1 MAPSTFLSRFT
12 SIKGS
17 SNADSN
23 SRHARMASA
32 SSIGAGSANGSS
44 VGSPTFTPAK
54 DAPPVPPMPR
64 LVLTTEDLDHS
75 SVHAPA
81 TPVSKKST
89 KGPPSILD
97 GVDVTMSPE
106 EARTSEED
114 QKRTTGGRRR
124 AASTAMG
131 PIPDIIPPPP
141 LLPAA
146 ELNTPTPK
154 STQRSFTDVPAMPE
168 QPKAPNGALN
178 SRKPGDMA
186 STPSGA
192 GNGSTTTN
200 VASPG
205 SKSLSGKTSNID
217 LRKAIEGTL
226 NAFSP
231 PSRAGT
237 VDVSEGAGGTR
248 SRSNTQ
254 FLSVAPTS
262 DDGASDTASIISASG
277 KKRKKLWKKASTSSF
292 RGDKKGGGSA
302 LGAALAASGMSL
314 ANVSAAPTT
323 TQAVSVSPE
332 RLRQDTQKV
341 KEPTRSFTA
350 ISNNF
355 KPRRGSG
362 DTDMDSEGAY
372 DSDSQSGLSFN
383 DRDIPITGFA
393 VASSKRNAD
402 FHDLFP
408 DVPDGDYLIED
419 YGCALQREILVQGR
433 LYISENHMCFHAN
446 IFGWVTNFTV
456 PFANV
461 TGLEKRMTA
470 FVIPNAIQVNTTD
483 QKYTFASFLSRDTTF
498 DVMQNIWRL
507 AHPDGPPVS
516 DAASGNT
523 NFEGGVTVLV
533 NGANSSLVQSPTQ
546 ENGPQGRK
554 SLSAVNNG
562 LPAHKPTQCECGK
575 NKTHYPETVWEAV
588 FPGTPE
594 KIYNLI
600 FASGFMKD
608 FLAKDQGLISLQISD
623 WYPESEGSQLLAR
636 TMSYIKPLNGSIGP
650 KQTKCELKE
659 ETIHVDFDSYVS
671 TVTTTRTPDVPSG
684 GVFACKTRTCIMWA
698 GPASTKI
705 IVTTGVEWSGRS
717 FIKSI
722 IERSVLDGQRTYHA
736 DLERAIRKY
745 ISEHPTEFIPE
756 GAPADAAA
764 TVVSEAEAP
773 PTSPTGETTPEAA
786 GAVDSRR
793 ITERRTIQWALDT
806 FTSAM
811 KLTSQSFWG
820 LVDILQDL
828 LESAPD
834 MPSSGGGNWV
844 WWAVV
849 AFLLVM
855 NLWTWSSLSQS
866 RAREELTQKRFGG
879 VSPVGSPLV
888 DPVQGA
894 ERVAAEA
901 VRVFWQGV
909 SEQQNSAWKEEL
921 IGEIRAL
928 RTEMGRLEERLQVVE
943 GGKKSRPS
951 IEEVD

>member
-1 MAPSTFLSRFT
+1 MLA
-12 SIKGS
+12 
-17 SNADSN
+17 
-23 SRHARMASA
+23 
-32 SSIGAGSANGSS
+32 
-44 VGSPTFTPAK
+44 
-54 DAPPVPPMPR
+54 
-64 LVLTTEDLDHS
+64 
-75 SVHAPA
+75 
-81 TPVSKKST
+81 
-89 KGPPSILD
+89 ILFD
-97 GVDVTMSPE
+97 YC
-106 EARTSEED
+106 
-114 QKRTTGGRRR
+114 
-124 AASTAMG
+124 
-131 PIPDIIPPPP
+131 
-141 LLPAA
+141 
-146 ELNTPTPK
+146 
-154 STQRSFTDVPAMPE
+154 
-168 QPKAPNGALN
+168 
-178 SRKPGDMA
+178 
-186 STPSGA
+186 
-192 GNGSTTTN
+192 
-200 VASPG
+200 
-205 SKSLSGKTSNID
+205 
-217 LRKAIEGTL
+217 
-226 NAFSP
+226 
-231 PSRAGT
+231 
-237 VDVSEGAGGTR
+237 
-248 SRSNTQ
+248 
-254 FLSVAPTS
+254 
-262 DDGASDTASIISASG
+262 
-277 KKRKKLWKKASTSSF
+277 
-292 RGDKKGGGSA
+292 
-302 LGAALAASGMSL
+302 
-314 ANVSAAPTT
+314 SAAPTT

-350 ISNNF
+350 LSDDF

-372 DSDSQSGLSFN
+372 DSDSQSRLSFN

-507 AHPDGPPVS
+507 AHHGPPAS
-516 DAASGNT
+516 GAASGSMD
-523 NFEGGVTVLV
+523 FEEGGVTVLV
-533 NGANSSLVQSPTQ
+533 NETNTSLVQSPTQ
-546 ENGPQGRK
+546 ENGPQGRGF
-554 SLSAVNNG
+554 LSPANNG

-600 FASGFMKD
+600 FASGFIKD
-608 FLAKDQGLISLQISD
+608 FLAKDQQLIALQISD

-636 TMSYIKPLNGSIGP
+636 TMSFIKPLNGSVGP

-659 ETIHVDFDSYVS
+659 ETVYVDFDSYVS
-671 TVTTTRTPDVPSG
+671 SVTTTRTPDVPSG

-722 IERSVLDGQRTYHA
+722 IERSVLDGQRTYHS
-736 DLERAIRKY
+736 DLERAIREY

-764 TVVSEAEAP
+764 TVITEAEGP
-773 PTSPTGETTPEAA
+773 PTSPTGETIPEAA
-786 GAVDSRR
+786 GAADSRR
-793 ITERRTIQWALDT
+793 VAERRTIQWALDT

-811 KLTSQSFWG
+811 KLASQSFWG

-834 MPSSGGGNWV
+834 MSSSGGGNWV

-866 RAREELTQKRFGG
+866 RAREKLTQKRFGG
-879 VSPVGSPLV
+879 VSPVGNPLV

-928 RTEMGRLEERLQVVE
+928 RTEIVRLEERLKVVE

>member
-23 SRHARMASA
+23 NRHARMASA
-32 SSIGAGSANGSS
+32 GSANGI
-44 VGSPTFTPAK
+44 GLGTPPFSPSNPPK
-54 DAPPVPPMPR
+54 DAGAPPPMPK
-64 LVLTTEDLDHS
+64 LVLTTDNMDHDS
-75 SVHAPA
+75 IHAPA
-81 TPVSKKST
+81 TPVSKKSS

-97 GVDVTMSPE
+97 GVDVTLSPE
-106 EARTSEED
+106 EARSSEEE
-114 QKRTTGGRRR
+114 QKRRTGSRGR
-124 AASTAMG
+124 AASAAMR

-154 STQRSFTDVPAMPE
+154 GTQRSFTDASGMADPS
-168 QPKAPNGALN
+168 KAPSGALN
-178 SRKPGDMA
+178 ARKPGDA
-186 STPSGA
+186 SLASSTSGA
-192 GNGSTTTN
+192 GSSAAP
-200 VASPG
+200 ASKP
-205 SKSLSGKTSNID
+205 LSGKTSNID

-237 VDVSEGAGGTR
+237 ADISEGGTR

-277 KKRKKLWKKASTSSF
+277 KRRKKLWKKSSTSSF
-292 RGDKKGGGSA
+292 RGDSKKGGGSA

-314 ANVSAAPTT
+314 AYATAAPTT
-323 TQAVSVSPE
+323 TQATSAVSPE

-383 DRDIPITGFA
+383 GDIPITGFA

-446 IFGWVTNFTV
+446 IFGWVTNFTI
-456 PFANV
+456 PFSNV

-470 FVIPNAIQVNTTD
+470 FVIPNAIQVNTID

-507 AHPDGPPVS
+507 AHPDGPPS
-516 DAASGNT
+516 DAASGNV
-523 NFEGGVTVLV
+523 NFDGD
-533 NGANSSLVQSPTQ
+533 GANIVLANGTPGVLVQSPTQ
-546 ENGPQGRK
+546 ENAPQGRK
-554 SLSAVNNG
+554 SLSANG
-562 LPAHKPTQCECGK
+562 PAHKPTQCDCGK
-575 NKTHYPETVWEAV
+575 NKTHYSEQVWEAV

-608 FLAKDQGLISLQISD
+608 FLAMDQKLMSLQISD

-659 ETIHVDFDSYVS
+659 ETVHVDFDSYVS
-671 TVTTTRTPDVPSG
+671 TVTTTRTPEVPSG

-705 IVTTGVEWSGRS
+705 IVTTAVEWSGRS

-722 IERSVLDGQRTYHA
+722 IERSVIDGQRTYHS
-736 DLERAIRKY
+736 DLERAMRKY

-756 GAPADAAA
+756 GAPADAVA
-764 TVVSEAEAP
+764 TAVVEAEAT
-773 PTSPTGETTPEAA
+773 PTSPTGETTDAPS
-786 GAVDSRR
+786 AVDSRR
-793 ITERRTIQWALDT
+793 VAERRTIQWAFDT

-811 KLTSQSFWG
+811 NLTSQSFWG
-820 LVDILQDL
+820 LIDILQDI

-834 MPSSGGGNWV
+834 MPSGGGGNGF
-844 WWAVV
+844 WWAAVI
-849 AFLLVM
+849 LLLAM

-866 RAREELTQKRFGG
+866 RAREELTKKRFGG
-879 VSPVGSPLV
+879 VSPVGNGLV
-888 DPVQGA
+888 EPMQGA

-901 VRVFWQGV
+901 VRMFMQGV
-909 SEQQNSAWKEEL
+909 TEQQNSGWKDEL
-921 IGEIRAL
+921 LGELRAL
-928 RTEMGRLEERLQVVE
+928 RTEIVRLEDRLQVVE
-943 GGKKSRPS
+943 GGKKSQPS
-951 IEEVD
+951 IEDVD

>member
-17 SNADSN
+17 SNAESN
-23 SRHARMASA
+23 NRHARMASA
-32 SSIGAGSANGSS
+32 SSTGAGSANGSS
-44 VGSPTFTPAK
+44 VGTPPFSPSNPPK
-54 DAPPVPPMPR
+54 DAGAAPPPMPK
-64 LVLTTEDLDHS
+64 LVLTTDNMDHDS
-75 SVHAPA
+75 IHAPA
-81 TPVSKKST
+81 TPVSKKSS
-89 KGPPSILD
+89 KSPPSILD

-106 EARTSEED
+106 ETRTSEEE
-114 QKRTTGGRRR
+114 QKRMTGSRGR
-124 AASTAMG
+124 AASAAMR

-154 STQRSFTDVPAMPE
+154 STQRSFTEALGMADPTKSPA
-168 QPKAPNGALN
+168 GALN
-178 SRKPGDMA
+178 ARKPGDAPSVSSPLGAA
-186 STPSGA
+186 SSGA
-192 GNGSTTTN
+192 APAAT
-200 VASPG
+200 
-205 SKSLSGKTSNID
+205 KSLSGKTSNLD

-237 VDVSEGAGGTR
+237 ADISETGTR

-277 KKRKKLWKKASTSSF
+277 KRRKRLWKKSSTSSF
-292 RGDKKGGGSA
+292 RGDSKKGGGSA

-314 ANVSAAPTT
+314 AHATAAPTT
-323 TQAVSVSPE
+323 TQAPLVSPE

-350 ISNNF
+350 LSNNF

-393 VASSKRNAD
+393 VASSKRNSD

-446 IFGWVTNFTV
+446 IFGWVTNFTI

-470 FVIPNAIQVNTTD
+470 FVIPNAIQVNTID

-507 AHPDGPPVS
+507 AHPDGPPAS
-516 DAASGNT
+516 DAAPVNAD
-523 NFEGGVTVLV
+523 FEGAATVLA
-533 NGANSSLVQSPTQ
+533 NGNGVVVQSPTQ
-546 ENGPQGRK
+546 ESTPQGRK
-554 SLSAVNNG
+554 SLSANG
-562 LPAHKPTQCECGK
+562 PAHKPTQCDCGK
-575 NKTHYPETVWEAV
+575 NKTHYSEQVWEAV

-608 FLAKDQGLISLQISD
+608 FLAKDQKLMSLQISD

-636 TMSYIKPLNGSIGP
+636 TMSYIKPLNGAVGP

-659 ETIHVDFDSYVS
+659 ETVHVDFDSYVS

-684 GVFACKTRTCIMWA
+684 SVFACKTRTCIMWA
-698 GPASTKI
+698 GAASTKI
-705 IVTTGVEWSGRS
+705 IVTT
-717 FIKSI
+717 
-722 IERSVLDGQRTYHA
+722 A
-736 DLERAIRKY
+736 
-745 ISEHPTEFIPE
+745 
-756 GAPADAAA
+756 
-764 TVVSEAEAP
+764 
-773 PTSPTGETTPEAA
+773 
-786 GAVDSRR
+786 
-793 ITERRTIQWALDT
+793 
-806 FTSAM
+806 
-811 KLTSQSFWG
+811 
-820 LVDILQDL
+820 
-828 LESAPD
+828 
-834 MPSSGGGNWV
+834 
-844 WWAVV
+844 
-849 AFLLVM
+849 
-855 NLWTWSSLSQS
+855 
-866 RAREELTQKRFGG
+866 
-879 VSPVGSPLV
+879 
-888 DPVQGA
+888 GA

-901 VRVFWQGV
+901 VKAFWQGV
-909 SEQQNSAWKEEL
+909 VEQQNSGWKEEL
-921 IGEIRAL
+921 LGELRAL
-928 RTEMGRLEERLQVVE
+928 RTEMVRLEERLQQVE
-943 GGKKSRPS
+943 GEKKSRPS
-951 IEEVD
+951 IEELD